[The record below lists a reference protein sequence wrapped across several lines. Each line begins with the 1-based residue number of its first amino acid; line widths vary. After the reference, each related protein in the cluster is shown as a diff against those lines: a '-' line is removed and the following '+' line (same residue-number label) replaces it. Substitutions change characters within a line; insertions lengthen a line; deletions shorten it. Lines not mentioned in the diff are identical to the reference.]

1 MVWGCVGKHGFGLQL
16 PSLQPWS
23 LQNQL
28 EKKELVANGS
38 TKKLVRIADYDKILD
53 ISICSLKSVSIWVPR
68 IYSLIYSLGPR
79 QNKTEI
85 SHNWMIHPFFHRH
98 LGGKQSS
105 VMNDSFAEC
114 PRLQLLCL

>member
-1 MVWGCVGKHGFGLQL
+1 MDLGYNYLHFSPGLCKI
-16 PSLQPWS
+16 SS
-23 LQNQL
+23 R
-28 EKKELVANGS
+28 KKIEVVVNGS

-85 SHNWMIHPFFHRH
+85 SHNWMIHPFF
-98 LGGKQSS
+98 S
-105 VMNDSFAEC
+105 
-114 PRLQLLCL
+114 

>member
-1 MVWGCVGKHGFGLQL
+1 MGLCRKAWIWATITFTSAL
-16 PSLQPWS
+16 VSAKS
-23 LQNQL
+23 AR

-38 TKKLVRIADYDKILD
+38 TKKLVQIADYDKILD

-85 SHNWMIHPFFHRH
+85 SHNWMIHPFF
-98 LGGKQSS
+98 S
-105 VMNDSFAEC
+105 
-114 PRLQLLCL
+114 